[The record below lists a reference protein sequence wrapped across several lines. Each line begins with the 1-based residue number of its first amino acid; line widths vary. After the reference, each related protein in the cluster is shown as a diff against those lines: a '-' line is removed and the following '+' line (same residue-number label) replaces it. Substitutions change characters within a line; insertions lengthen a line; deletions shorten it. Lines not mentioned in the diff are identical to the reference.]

1 MPPYNFPSL
10 AIGEAFTFRL
20 TAERDDC
27 GKLVDLKRVR
37 QAASAYKRRTAP
49 EGWAYEV
56 RKLSDTQGVCR
67 RLA

>member
-10 AIGEAFTFRL
+10 AIGEAFTFPL

-49 EGWAYEV
+49 AGWGYEV
-56 RKLSDTQGVCR
+56 RKLSDTLGQFR
-67 RLA
+67 RVS

>member
-1 MPPYNFPSL
+1 MPPYNFPAL

-20 TAERDDC
+20 SSERDEY

-56 RKLSDTQGVCR
+56 RKLSDTQGQCQR
-67 RLA
+67 IS